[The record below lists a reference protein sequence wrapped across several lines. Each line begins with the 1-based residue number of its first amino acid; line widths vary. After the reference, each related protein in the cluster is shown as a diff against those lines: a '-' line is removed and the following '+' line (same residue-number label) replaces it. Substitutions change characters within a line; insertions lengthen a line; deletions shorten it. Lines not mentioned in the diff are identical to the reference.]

1 MVGLRPSR
9 RAAAVTFL
17 RHNKTS
23 CALRPARPRGA
34 APDQDPGPSRR
45 SHGPSSEREAE
56 LEALIGV
63 EEEDGHGGAAQDG
76 VAGAGGGGAL
86 ALELGREARLRG
98 EQREAH
104 QRRREVR
111 RLHDGLV
118 LRGPA
123 R

>member
-1 MVGLRPSR
+1 MVGPRPSR
-9 RAAAVTFL
+9 QAAAVAFL

-23 CALRPARPRGA
+23 CALRP
-34 APDQDPGPSRR
+34 PDQDPGPSRR

-56 LEALIGV
+56 LEALVGV